1 MDNDRLFREGNG
13 SECGMSLWN
22 IVIGQKVDPDKVQ
35 RAKEFRRHMTVP
47 ERILWRH
54 LRKNRLCGR
63 HFRRQQIIDGFIV
76 DFYCHSTGL
85 VVEVDGKVHEGRT
98 AYDAERGRVLAARGL
113 RIIRIRNEEIRK
125 DLPGVLARIAAS
137 AQEISSPAR
146 EEG

>member
-1 MDNDRLFREGNG
+1 
-13 SECGMSLWN
+13 MSLRN

-54 LRKNRLCGR
+54 LRTNTLPGL

-76 DFYCHSTGL
+76 DFYCHRAGL

-98 AYDAERGRVLAARGL
+98 AYDAERDRVLAARGL
-113 RIIRIRNEEIRK
+113 RIIRIRERGDSEGSSRCA
-125 DLPGVLARIAAS
+125 DTHCGVRSGALIPS
-137 AQEISSPAR
+137 QGR
-146 EEG
+146 EMKRPPPHIGWK

>member
-1 MDNDRLFREGNG
+1 MVPVEHV
-13 SECGMSLWN
+13 
-22 IVIGQKVDPDKVQ
+22 VIGQKTDPNKVQ
-35 RAKEFRRHMTVP
+35 RTKEFRRYMTVP